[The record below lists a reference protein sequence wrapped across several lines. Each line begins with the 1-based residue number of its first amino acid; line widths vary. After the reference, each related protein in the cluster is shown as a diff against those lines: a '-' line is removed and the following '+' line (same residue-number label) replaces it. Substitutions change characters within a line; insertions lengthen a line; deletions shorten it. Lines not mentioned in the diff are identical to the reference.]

1 MSQAGGFGPAP
12 DRPRGSFVPLCDRR
26 KVAQEGG
33 AFYGSRLPPVTPV
46 PSFQPISHRKQGEIH
61 SSVFASVSG

>member
-1 MSQAGGFGPAP
+1 M
-12 DRPRGSFVPLCDRR
+12 
-26 KVAQEGG
+26 AQEEG